1 MLQWEQTISVD
12 FPENAP
18 LVLLVSTLDSSFA
31 VLQFD
36 NYSVIFWNMDENESV
51 ETEQQCQQFEISG
64 LK

>member
-36 NYSVIFWNMDENESV
+36 NYSVIFWNMDEKESV

>member
-1 MLQWEQTISVD
+1 MLQWKQTISVD

-36 NYSVIFWNMDENESV
+36 NYSVIFWNMDENKSV

>member
-36 NYSVIFWNMDENESV
+36 NYSVFFWNMDE
-51 ETEQQCQQFEISG
+51 TEQQGQQFEISG

>member
-36 NYSVIFWNMDENESV
+36 NYSVFFWNMD

>member
-36 NYSVIFWNMDENESV
+36 NYSVIFWNMDE
-51 ETEQQCQQFEISG
+51 TEQQCQQFEISG

>member
-1 MLQWEQTISVD
+1 MLQWKQTISVD

-18 LVLLVSTLDSSFA
+18 LVLLVSTLDLSFA
-31 VLQFD
+31 YRQFD
-36 NYSVIFWNMDENESV
+36 NYSEIFWNMDENKSV